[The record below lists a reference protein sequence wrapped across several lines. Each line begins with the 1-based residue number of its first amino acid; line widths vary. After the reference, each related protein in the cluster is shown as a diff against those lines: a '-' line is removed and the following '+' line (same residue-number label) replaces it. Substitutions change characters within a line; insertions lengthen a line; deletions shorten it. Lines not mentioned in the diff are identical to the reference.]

1 MKISIRKSNLLQGIN
16 IVSKAVSN
24 KTTHPILSCIL
35 VEAAGGVI
43 KLTANDMEI
52 GIESYVDGTVI
63 EDGKVAL
70 EAKLFSD
77 FIRKLPDS
85 DITIESDKD
94 SKTLIKCER
103 LEFNI
108 PGKSG
113 EDFSN
118 LPVVSKDKFI
128 TISQFALR
136 EVINQ
141 TIFSISDN
149 ENNKLMTGELF
160 EVSNNKLS
168 VVSLDGHRIS
178 IRYIELKGDN
188 SDIKVVVPGKS
199 LSDISKIMNGGV
211 DDPVNIYFTDNNI
224 LFEFDNTKV
233 VSRLIEGEYFR
244 ISHMLSVDYQIK
256 MKINKREFLDSL
268 DRATLLIK
276 DSDKKPIRLSIDDR
290 TLGLKISS
298 LIGSLNEEIDIEK
311 EGNNLVIG
319 FNPKLIID
327 ALRVIDDENVTI
339 YFNNTKS
346 PCVIKD
352 DAETYIYLIL
362 PGNQRRVRRGENMEI
377 IKLRDEFI
385 KLGQALKAAGL
396 VESGVDAKEV
406 IVQGLV
412 VVNGEIETRRGRKLY
427 DGDEVEFDGDK
438 ISIQK

>member
-1 MKISIRKSNLLQGIN
+1 MKISIRKANLLQGITT
-16 IVSKAVSN
+16 VSKAVSN

-35 VEAAGGVI
+35 VEASGGII

-85 DITIESDKD
+85 DISIESDKD
-94 SKTLIKCER
+94 NKTIIKCER
-103 LEFNI
+103 LEFNL

-113 EDFSN
+113 NDFSN
-118 LPVVSKDKFI
+118 LPVVSKDKYI

-136 EVINQ
+136 DVINQ

-160 EVSNNKLS
+160 EVSNNRLS

-178 IRYIELKGDN
+178 IRYIDLKGDN

-211 DDPVNIYFTDNNI
+211 DDPVNIYFNENNI

-244 ISHMLSVDYQIK
+244 INHMLSVDYQIK

-276 DSDKKPIRLSIDDR
+276 ESDKKPIRLSIEDR
-290 TLGLKISS
+290 NLGLKISS
-298 LIGSLNEEIDIEK
+298 LIGSLNDEIDIEK

-352 DAETYIYLIL
+352 DAGSYIYLIL
-362 PGNQRRVRRGENMEI
+362 PMGINEE
-377 IKLRDEFI
+377 
-385 KLGQALKAAGL
+385 
-396 VESGVDAKEV
+396 
-406 IVQGLV
+406 
-412 VVNGEIETRRGRKLY
+412 
-427 DGDEVEFDGDK
+427 
-438 ISIQK
+438 

>member
-1 MKISIRKSNLLQGIN
+1 MKISIRKANLLQGITT
-16 IVSKAVSN
+16 VSKAVSN

-35 VEAAGGVI
+35 VEASGGII

-85 DITIESDKD
+85 EISIESDKEN
-94 SKTLIKCER
+94 KTLIKCER
-103 LEFNI
+103 LEFNL

-113 EDFSN
+113 NDFSN
-118 LPVVSKDKFI
+118 LPVVSKDKYI

-136 EVINQ
+136 DVINQ

-160 EVSNNKLS
+160 EVSNNRLS

-178 IRYIELKGDN
+178 IRYIDLKGDN

-211 DDPVNIYFTDNNI
+211 DDPVNIYFNENNI

-276 DSDKKPIRLSIDDR
+276 ESDKKPC
-290 TLGLKISS
+290 
-298 LIGSLNEEIDIEK
+298 
-311 EGNNLVIG
+311 
-319 FNPKLIID
+319 
-327 ALRVIDDENVTI
+327 A
-339 YFNNTKS
+339 
-346 PCVIKD
+346 
-352 DAETYIYLIL
+352 
-362 PGNQRRVRRGENMEI
+362 
-377 IKLRDEFI
+377 
-385 KLGQALKAAGL
+385 
-396 VESGVDAKEV
+396 
-406 IVQGLV
+406 
-412 VVNGEIETRRGRKLY
+412 
-427 DGDEVEFDGDK
+427 
-438 ISIQK
+438 

>member
-1 MKISIRKSNLLQGIN
+1 MKISIRKANLLQGITT
-16 IVSKAVSN
+16 VSKAVSN

-35 VEAAGGVI
+35 VEASGGVI

-85 DITIESDKD
+85 EISIESDKEN
-94 SKTLIKCER
+94 KTLIKCER
-103 LEFNI
+103 LEFNL

-113 EDFSN
+113 NDFSN
-118 LPVVSKDKFI
+118 LPVVSKDKYI

-136 EVINQ
+136 DVINQ

-160 EVSNNKLS
+160 EVSNNRLS

-178 IRYIELKGDN
+178 IRYIDLKGDN

-211 DDPVNIYFTDNNI
+211 DDPVNIYFNENNI

-276 DSDKKPIRLSIDDR
+276 ESDKKPIRLSIGDR
-290 TLGLKISS
+290 NLGLKISS
-298 LIGSLNEEIDIEK
+298 LIGSLNDEIDIEK

-352 DAETYIYLIL
+352 DVGSYIYLIL
-362 PGNQRRVRRGENMEI
+362 PMGINEE
-377 IKLRDEFI
+377 
-385 KLGQALKAAGL
+385 
-396 VESGVDAKEV
+396 
-406 IVQGLV
+406 
-412 VVNGEIETRRGRKLY
+412 
-427 DGDEVEFDGDK
+427 
-438 ISIQK
+438 

>member
-1 MKISIRKSNLLQGIN
+1 MKISIRKANLLQGITT
-16 IVSKAVSN
+16 VSKAVSN

-35 VEAAGGVI
+35 VEASGGVI

-85 DITIESDKD
+85 EISIESDKEN
-94 SKTLIKCER
+94 KTLIKCER
-103 LEFNI
+103 LEFNL

-113 EDFSN
+113 NDFSN
-118 LPVVSKDKFI
+118 LPVVSKDKYI

-136 EVINQ
+136 DVINQ

-160 EVSNNKLS
+160 EVSNNRLS

-178 IRYIELKGDN
+178 IRYIDLKGDN

-211 DDPVNIYFTDNNI
+211 DDPVNIYFNENNI

-276 DSDKKPIRLSIDDR
+276 ESDKKPIRLSIGDR
-290 TLGLKISS
+290 
-298 LIGSLNEEIDIEK
+298 
-311 EGNNLVIG
+311 NL
-319 FNPKLIID
+319 
-327 ALRVIDDENVTI
+327 
-339 YFNNTKS
+339 
-346 PCVIKD
+346 
-352 DAETYIYLIL
+352 YI
-362 PGNQRRVRRGENMEI
+362 
-377 IKLRDEFI
+377 
-385 KLGQALKAAGL
+385 
-396 VESGVDAKEV
+396 
-406 IVQGLV
+406 
-412 VVNGEIETRRGRKLY
+412 
-427 DGDEVEFDGDK
+427 
-438 ISIQK
+438 

>member
-1 MKISIRKSNLLQGIN
+1 MKISIRKANLLQGITT
-16 IVSKAVSN
+16 VSKAVSN

-35 VEAAGGVI
+35 VEASGGVI

-85 DITIESDKD
+85 EISIESDKEN
-94 SKTLIKCER
+94 KTIIKCER
-103 LEFNI
+103 LEFNL

-113 EDFSN
+113 NDFSN
-118 LPVVSKDKFI
+118 LPVVSKDKYI

-136 EVINQ
+136 DVINQ

-160 EVSNNKLS
+160 EVSNNRLS

-178 IRYIELKGDN
+178 IRYIDLKGDN

-211 DDPVNIYFTDNNI
+211 DDPVNIYFNENNI

-256 MKINKREFLDSL
+256 MKINKRDFLDSL

-276 DSDKKPIRLSIDDR
+276 ESDKKPIRLSIEDR
-290 TLGLKISS
+290 NLGLKISS
-298 LIGSLNEEIDIEK
+298 LIGSLNDEIDIEK

-352 DAETYIYLIL
+352 DAGSYIYLIL
-362 PGNQRRVRRGENMEI
+362 PMGINEE
-377 IKLRDEFI
+377 
-385 KLGQALKAAGL
+385 
-396 VESGVDAKEV
+396 
-406 IVQGLV
+406 
-412 VVNGEIETRRGRKLY
+412 
-427 DGDEVEFDGDK
+427 
-438 ISIQK
+438 

>member
-1 MKISIRKSNLLQGIN
+1 MKISIRKANLLQGITT
-16 IVSKAVSN
+16 VSKAVSN

-35 VEAAGGVI
+35 VEASGGVI

-85 DITIESDKD
+85 EISIESDKEN
-94 SKTLIKCER
+94 KTLIKCER
-103 LEFNI
+103 LEFNL

-113 EDFSN
+113 NDFSN
-118 LPVVSKDKFI
+118 LPVVSKDKYI

-136 EVINQ
+136 DVINQ

-160 EVSNNKLS
+160 EVSNNRLS

-178 IRYIELKGDN
+178 IRYIDLKGDN

-211 DDPVNIYFTDNNI
+211 DDPVNIYFNENNI

-276 DSDKKPIRLSIDDR
+276 ESDKKPIRLNIGDR
-290 TLGLKISS
+290 NLGLKISS
-298 LIGSLNEEIDIEK
+298 LIGSLNDEIDIEK

-352 DAETYIYLIL
+352 DAGSYIYLIL
-362 PGNQRRVRRGENMEI
+362 PMGINEE
-377 IKLRDEFI
+377 
-385 KLGQALKAAGL
+385 
-396 VESGVDAKEV
+396 
-406 IVQGLV
+406 
-412 VVNGEIETRRGRKLY
+412 
-427 DGDEVEFDGDK
+427 
-438 ISIQK
+438 

>member
-1 MKISIRKSNLLQGIN
+1 MKISIRKANLLQGITT
-16 IVSKAVSN
+16 VSKAVSN

-35 VEAAGGVI
+35 VEASGGII

-85 DITIESDKD
+85 EISIESDKEN
-94 SKTLIKCER
+94 KTLIKCER
-103 LEFNI
+103 LEFNL

-113 EDFSN
+113 NDFSN
-118 LPVVSKDKFI
+118 LPVVSKDKYI

-136 EVINQ
+136 DVINQ

-160 EVSNNKLS
+160 EVSNNRLS

-178 IRYIELKGDN
+178 IRYIDLKGDN

-211 DDPVNIYFTDNNI
+211 DDPVNIYFNENNI

-276 DSDKKPIRLSIDDR
+276 ESDNKPIRLSIGDR
-290 TLGLKISS
+290 NLGLKISS
-298 LIGSLNEEIDIEK
+298 LIGSLNDEIDIEK

-352 DAETYIYLIL
+352 DAGSYIYLIL
-362 PGNQRRVRRGENMEI
+362 PMGINEE
-377 IKLRDEFI
+377 
-385 KLGQALKAAGL
+385 
-396 VESGVDAKEV
+396 
-406 IVQGLV
+406 
-412 VVNGEIETRRGRKLY
+412 
-427 DGDEVEFDGDK
+427 
-438 ISIQK
+438 

>member
-1 MKISIRKSNLLQGIN
+1 MNISIRKANLLQGITT
-16 IVSKAVSN
+16 VSKAVSN

-35 VEAAGGVI
+35 VEASGGII

-85 DITIESDKD
+85 DISIESDKD
-94 SKTLIKCER
+94 NKTLIKCER
-103 LEFNI
+103 LEFNL

-113 EDFSN
+113 NDFSN
-118 LPVVSKDKFI
+118 LPVVSKDKYI

-136 EVINQ
+136 DVINQ

-160 EVSNNKLS
+160 EVSNNRLS

-178 IRYIELKGDN
+178 IRYIDLKGDN

-211 DDPVNIYFTDNNI
+211 DDPVNIYFNENNI

-276 DSDKKPIRLSIDDR
+276 ESDKKPIRLSIEDR
-290 TLGLKISS
+290 NLGLKISS
-298 LIGSLNEEIDIEK
+298 LIGSLNDEIDIEK

-352 DAETYIYLIL
+352 DAGSYIYLIL
-362 PGNQRRVRRGENMEI
+362 PMGINEE
-377 IKLRDEFI
+377 
-385 KLGQALKAAGL
+385 
-396 VESGVDAKEV
+396 
-406 IVQGLV
+406 
-412 VVNGEIETRRGRKLY
+412 
-427 DGDEVEFDGDK
+427 
-438 ISIQK
+438 

>member
-362 PGNQRRVRRGENMEI
+362 PMGINEEYEGVRIWR
-377 IKLRDEFI
+377 
-385 KLGQALKAAGL
+385 
-396 VESGVDAKEV
+396 
-406 IVQGLV
+406 
-412 VVNGEIETRRGRKLY
+412 
-427 DGDEVEFDGDK
+427 
-438 ISIQK
+438 